1 MQILHIRPEP
11 RGGIGNTIARFDVA
25 LSDDVRV
32 FGLRIT
38 ERAAGGYSVYS
49 PNAHGMR
56 VVTFSH
62 DMVHEIARAALA
74 ALEELK
80 PHDQRAA

>member
-11 RGGIGNTIARFDVA
+11 PGGIGNTIARFDVA

-49 PNAHGMR
+49 PNARGAR
-56 VVTFSH
+56 VVTFSANL
-62 DMVHEIARAALA
+62 VNEIARAALA
-74 ALEELK
+74 ALQERK